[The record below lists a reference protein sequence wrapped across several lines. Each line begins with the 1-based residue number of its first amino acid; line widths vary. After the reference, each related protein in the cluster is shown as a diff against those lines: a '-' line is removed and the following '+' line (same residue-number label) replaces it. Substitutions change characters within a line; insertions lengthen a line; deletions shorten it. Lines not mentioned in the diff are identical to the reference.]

1 MNLIATVIE
10 VAPQDGYAIVRFQLT
25 GTDGSATT
33 GDCFSVAVSDVS
45 SYELDN
51 SYNLGISQGNFINDQ

>member
-33 GDCFSVAVSDVS
+33 GGLFLRGGWGLFGV
-45 SYELDN
+45 
-51 SYNLGISQGNFINDQ
+51 

>member
-33 GDCFSVAVSDVS
+33 GDCFSVAVGDYLV
-45 SYELDN
+45 YEVGQIFTL
-51 SYNLGISQGNFINDQ
+51 SM